1 MSTDGKTEWTDDGVS
16 YFAEVRGGDLVSLRV
31 ADESTLPR
39 QSFDLLS
46 WMREQRERNLDE
58 LLMDFRERAKQENVL
73 DRRRERD
80 AAAESAAADAA

>member
-39 QSFDLLS
+39 QSFNLLS

-80 AAAESAAADAA
+80 AAADAA